1 MRLALGNDEL
11 WAKWAAQYIPHMHGG
26 SFGQCATIGVV
37 SNDGQPVGCVV
48 FTMHMPETRNI
59 QISFASDRRNW
70 LTRRLMTAILRYP
83 FRQLGVQRLTALV
96 PPSATNATQ
105 FLIKMGWRR
114 EGCIR
119 LGFGNEDAVVWGLL
133 ESEWRWSRFNADRLV
148 TTRVSTSRA
157 AGRGRRRRR
166 GGRVHAPAPSL
177 RAGLSECD
185 APAHP

>member
-1 MRLALGNDEL
+1 MKLAFGNDHL
-11 WAKWAAQYIPHMHGG
+11 WAQWVAQRIPHMNGQP
-26 SFGQCATIGVV
+26 FGPCVTIGVV
-37 SNDGQPVGCVV
+37 DSAGYPVGCVV
-48 FTMHMPETRNI
+48 FTDHMPQYGNI
-59 QISFASDRRNW
+59 QISFAGDQRNW

-83 FRQLGVQRLTALV
+83 FAQLGAKRITAIV

-105 FLIKMGWRR
+105 FLTKMKWVR

-119 LGFGNEDAVVWGLL
+119 RGYGNEDAVVWGLL